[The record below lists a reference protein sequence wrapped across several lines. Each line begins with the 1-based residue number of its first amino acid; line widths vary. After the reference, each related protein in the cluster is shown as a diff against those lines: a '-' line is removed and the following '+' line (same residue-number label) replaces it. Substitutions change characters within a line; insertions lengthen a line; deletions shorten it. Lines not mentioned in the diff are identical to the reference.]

1 MPKIKNVSPFG
12 ALDVP
17 LLGAIVEPGETVEV
31 TDEQAAILLQQELNF
46 APVGADAKAIVK
58 DVTE

>member
-1 MPKIKNVSPFG
+1 MAKIKNVSPFG

-17 LLGAIVEPGETVEV
+17 LLGVIVEPGETVEV
-31 TDEQAAILLQQELNF
+31 TDEQAAVLLLQDLNF

>member
-1 MPKIKNVSPFG
+1 MAKIKNVSPFG
-12 ALDVP
+12 DLDVP
-17 LLGAIVEPGETVEV
+17 LLGVIVEAGATVEV
-31 TDEQAAILLQQELNF
+31 DDDHAAILLQQELNF

>member
-1 MPKIKNVSPFG
+1 MAKIKNVSPFG

-17 LLGAIVEPGETVEV
+17 LLGVIVEAGETVDV
-31 TDEQAAILLQQELNF
+31 TDEQAAVLLLQDLNF